1 MQNNPAGLC
10 QALEQRAVC
19 RRRERENKSV
29 GAQRQF
35 SASNSRWGKDW
46 ASLTHLKKKK
56 ILCLKDFLMA
66 ISGTFQGQQQL
77 TNSVYFHLG
86 RHMDAWIHEALRWV
100 FFTIIRADVVGQ
112 EAEALWADFMN
123 MTTFFAKT
131 DATLCWWIICH
142 IKPKT
147 MISMWQE
154 TLQICDVFNNHKE
167 KSCVPVSQVRG
178 VYQNLQTLPSA
189 EQTVVNF
196 SRNTYSRC
204 DEDNKHYSWFNMW

>member
-10 QALEQRAVC
+10 QALEQRAVY

-35 SASNSRWGKDW
+35 SASKSRWGTDW
-46 ASLTHLKKKK
+46 ASLTHLKKKNPV
-56 ILCLKDFLMA
+56 LKRLPDGHLRN
-66 ISGTFQGQQQL
+66 FQGQQQL

-86 RHMDAWIHEALRWV
+86 RHMDARIHEALRWV

-131 DATLCWWIICH
+131 DAMLCWWIICH

-154 TLQICDVFNNHKE
+154 TLQICDVFNNHRE

-178 VYQNLQTLPSA
+178 VYQNLPALPSA
-189 EQTVVNF
+189 EQTVPINF
-196 SRNTYSRC
+196 SRNTHSRC
-204 DEDNKHYSWFNMW
+204 DEENKY

>member
-10 QALEQRAVC
+10 QALEQRAVY

-35 SASNSRWGKDW
+35 SASKSRWGKDW
-46 ASLTHLKKKK
+46 ASLTHLKKK

-66 ISGTFQGQQQL
+66 ISGTSKGSSSSL
-77 TNSVYFHLG
+77 TVFTSILVDIWTL
-86 RHMDAWIHEALRWV
+86 ALRWV

-131 DATLCWWIICH
+131 DAMLCWWIICH

-154 TLQICDVFNNHKE
+154 TLQICDVFNNHRE

-178 VYQNLQTLPSA
+178 VYQNLPALPSA
-189 EQTVVNF
+189 EQTVPINF
-196 SRNTYSRC
+196 SRNTHSRC
-204 DEDNKHYSWFNMW
+204 DEENKY